1 MNWLNK
7 LERKFGR
14 YAVPNLIVY
23 LIGAYSVGFVLNM
36 VAPNILGFLNFQPYY
51 ILHGQIW
58 RLITWIL
65 MPTDSNIIFLL
76 IMMLFYYQ
84 LGTALERAWGTFR
97 FNAYIIGGILLTE
110 VGSLL
115 AYGLIYLFMGGSF
128 AHTASTMMGQMIS
141 TSYINMSIFLAFAT
155 LYPDMQVLLYFIIPI
170 KMKWMAAVYVVIMV
184 FSVWDTYHAIYAY
197 TQSVSTALWYAG
209 IMLLC
214 IVMSLLNYLIFFLST
229 RNLSRYTPHEVHR
242 RQQFKAQMREPR
254 VPVSQNTNVQSA
266 DAQSWMIQ
274 TYSSVSVRSA
284 RAIMSIVRITCLH
297 ISTSEEY
304 KNKDTV
310 FFQMTEKDC
319 IFY

>member
-76 IMMLFYYQ
+76 IMMMFYYQ

-170 KMKWMAAVYVVIMV
+170 KMKWMALFYVLIVGWNV
-184 FSVWDTYHAIYAY
+184 
-197 TQSVSTALWYAG
+197 VSYVMNGAWFMALP
-209 IMLLC
+209 
-214 IVMSLLNYLIFFLST
+214 IVASLLNFIIFFLGT
-229 RNLSRYTPHEVHR
+229 RNLNRYNPKEIHR
-242 RQQFKAQMREPR
+242 RNQFKRAMGESKT
-254 VPVSQNTNVQSA
+254 VPFPGG
-266 DAQSWMIQ
+266 
-274 TYSSVSVRSA
+274 
-284 RAIMSIVRITCLH
+284 
-297 ISTSEEY
+297 
-304 KNKDTV
+304 NKSGEVTKHKCAV
-310 FFQMTEKDC
+310 CGRTEKDDPNLEFRFC
-319 IFY
+319 SKCNGNYEYCQDHLYTHIHKK